1 MGINQAMKLA
11 NQIFCFDPTKY
22 AKKDVEWYYGPTG
35 VVKTRSAWEDM
46 VAYLQEKGLGIE
58 HAYRMPIQ
66 QKDSIWFD
74 GYFGQKVV
82 LMEELRPG
90 VIPYATLL
98 QLLDGYE
105 VVAPKK
111 GGFVRWNP
119 EKIWIT
125 SCFKPEE
132 IYPVLN
138 QLDNIA
144 QLKRRITHVTHF
156 VVLKEE

>member
-1 MGINQAMKLA
+1 M
-11 NQIFCFDPTKY
+11 T
-22 AKKDVEWYYGPTG
+22 
-35 VVKTRSAWEDM
+35 
-46 VAYLQEKGLGIE
+46 AYLEENELGIE
-58 HAYRMPIQ
+58 QTYRMPIQ

-74 GYFGQKVV
+74 GYFGQRIV

-90 VIPYATLL
+90 MIPYATLL

-105 VVAPKK
+105 VIVPKK

-119 EKIWIT
+119 ERIWIT

-132 IYPVLN
+132 VYPVLN
-138 QLDNIA
+138 QLDEIA